1 MYEKN
6 VVELRDKLLPTEIG
20 MPYLRGYTVNIDL
33 PKVEGLV
40 SISNKVMFFV
50 C

>member
-1 MYEKN
+1 MERFPYRGKM
-6 VVELRDKLLPTEIG
+6 DIIYTKLWENYGT
-20 MPYLRGYTVNIDL
+20 YTVNIDL

-40 SISNKVMFFV
+40 SISKKVMFFV